1 MGLIHPVIL
10 NWYDPN
16 ALGIRKSPPINQ
28 TPAIGVH
35 DDAFNALRKRQANIS
50 CQMKSSTSV
59 KFDISTMRSPTL
71 KEQIIFISS
80 MGVEVMIFGAC
91 SKTRQAEAEK

>member
-1 MGLIHPVIL
+1 MALIHPVIL

-28 TPAIGVH
+28 TPPIGVH
-35 DDAFNALRKRQANIS
+35 DDAFNALRKRQADIS
-50 CQMKSSTSV
+50 CRIKNSTSV

-71 KEQIIFISS
+71 KQITFISS
-80 MGVEVMIFGAC
+80 MGVGGMIFGAC